1 MLRHCMKTIVGVAG
15 IVLSLAISV
24 STFAQEEK
32 EANISKFMRAKLGHS
47 QKLIEALALEDYEQ
61 LAKNA
66 QATSLLTQAEIW
78 QVLQTPEYLQHS
90 TEFRRAAD
98 ALTEAAKKKNLD
110 GAALAYVDMTLKC
123 VNCHKYV
130 RRAKMAA
137 NERNLP
143 PIALIPTSTPSPL
156 PRSKP

>member
-1 MLRHCMKTIVGVAG
+1 MFRQTACLGLG
-15 IVLSLAISV
+15 LVLLLAFSV
-24 STFAQEEK
+24 SAVAQDDK
-32 EANISKFMRAKLGHS
+32 DTNISKFMRAKLNHS
-47 QKLIEALALEDYEQ
+47 QKLIEALALEDYDE
-61 LAKNA
+61 LAKSS
-66 QATSLLTQAEIW
+66 QAMSLLSQAEIW

-110 GAALAYVDMTLKC
+110 GASLAYVDMTLKC

-137 NERNLP
+137 IDRNTA
-143 PIALIPTSTPSPL
+143 PIVLNLL